1 MSSISIINQYIKDL
15 SIELPHSPQIFLKQY
30 AKPNINISIDIDA
43 KKLINDQNKEEDKK
57 VFEVILKISAEATIT
72 SQSKENSKEEEEKLF
87 ILEISYAGLF
97 QINEE
102 NSEIIE
108 QILLIYCPNLL
119 FPFLRR
125 IASNAVGDAGLPPLM
140 LEPIDFNDLYNRRVK
155 QNKEEDKKIN

>member
-30 AKPNINISIDIDA
+30 AKPNIDISIDIDA
-43 KKLINDQNKEEDKK
+43 KKLINDENKEEDK
-57 VFEVILKISAEATIT
+57 
-72 SQSKENSKEEEEKLF
+72 
-87 ILEISYAGLF
+87 EISYAGLF

-125 IASNAVGDAGLPPLM
+125 IASNVVGDAGLPPLM

>member
-43 KKLINDQNKEEDKK
+43 KKLINDENKEEDKK
-57 VFEVILKISAEATIT
+57 IFEVILKISAEATIA
-72 SQSKENSKEEEEKLF
+72 SESKDNSKKEEKLF

-125 IASNAVGDAGLPPLM
+125 IASNVVGDAGLPPLM

-155 QNKEEDKKIN
+155 QNKEEDKKVN

>member
-30 AKPNINISIDIDA
+30 AKPNIDISIDIDA
-43 KKLINDQNKEEDKK
+43 KKLINDENKEEDKK
-57 VFEVILKISAEATIT
+57 IFEVILKISAEATIA
-72 SQSKENSKEEEEKLF
+72 SESKDNSKKEEKLF

-108 QILLIYCPNLL
+108 LEEELEIISEMNKNNQLKIEEMFESFKKEAEEKILCQKNLT
-119 FPFLRR
+119 FNFLM
-125 IASNAVGDAGLPPLM
+125 N
-140 LEPIDFNDLYNRRVK
+140 F
-155 QNKEEDKKIN
+155 

>member
-1 MSSISIINQYIKDL
+1 MISISIINQYIKDL
-15 SIELPHSPQIFLKQY
+15 SIELPHSPQIFLKQST
-30 AKPNINISIDIDA
+30 KPNISISIDIDA
-43 KKLINDQNKEEDKK
+43 KKLINDENKEEDKK
-57 VFEVILKISAEATIT
+57 IFEVILKISAEATIA
-72 SQSKENSKEEEEKLF
+72 SQSENNSKQKEEKLF

-125 IASNAVGDAGLPPLM
+125 IASNIVGDAGLPPLM
-140 LEPIDFNDLYNRRVK
+140 LEPIDFNELYNRRVK
-155 QNKEEDKKIN
+155 QKEEDEKVN